1 MHNVQYI
8 KIKPKVLYIDKQ
20 QHNTRYKYEH
30 IKCNPYE
37 YIYIEMI
44 RSKQREWIILN
55 AVDSRRK
62 KKTWKKRGE
71 VSAEIGRKR
80 V

>member
-1 MHNVQYI
+1 
-8 KIKPKVLYIDKQ
+8 
-20 QHNTRYKYEH
+20 
-30 IKCNPYE
+30 
-37 YIYIEMI
+37 MI
-44 RSKQREWIILN
+44 RTKQREWIILN

-62 KKTWKKRGE
+62 KKTWKKGGGE